1 MNYHQPVLTP
11 EIIKYFNPK
20 KGQIYLDATLGNGG
34 HSLEILKKGATVW
47 GLEADPLNLKI
58 ATERIKALDLSQ
70 NFHPLL
76 GNFNRL
82 LTIWKKEINLPLDGL
97 LADLGLSLNQQSGQN
112 RGFSFNDATSLDM
125 RLNPKTQKL
134 TAEEII
140 NTWDKDELYLIF
152 TKYTQ
157 EKLAKPLVFEII
169 EARQNKPIKSGLELS
184 QIINSYYQKKHYS
197 TYHQPATKI
206 FLALRI
212 AVNREFENLN
222 KLMSATPKIV
232 KSKGKV
238 AIISFHSGE
247 DRLVKHFIQ
256 QNNFTSQKISPR
268 HLEVKNNPLSR
279 SALLRLYNLN

>member
-1 MNYHQPVLTP
+1 MNYHEPVLAP
-11 EIIKYFNPK
+11 EIINYFDPK
-20 KGQIYLDATLGNGG
+20 EGQIYLDATLGNGG
-34 HSLEILKKGATVW
+34 HTIEILNKGAIVW
-47 GLEADPLNLKI
+47 GLDADPQNLKL
-58 ATERIKALDLSQ
+58 ATERIKSLGLSQ

-76 GNFNRL
+76 GNFNRI

-112 RGFSFNDATSLDM
+112 RGFSFNDEGSLDM

-134 TAEEII
+134 TAEKII
-140 NTWDKDELYLIF
+140 NTWDKDKLYQIF

-169 EARQNKPIKSGLELS
+169 QARQIKPIKSGRQLS

-197 TYHQPATKI
+197 TFHQPATKI

-212 AVNREFENLN
+212 AVNREFESLN
-222 KLMSATPKIV
+222 KLLAATPKII
-232 KSKGKV
+232 KSGGKV

-256 QNNFTSQKISPR
+256 QNNFISKKISPG
-268 HLEVKNNPLSR
+268 HLEVKKNPLSR